1 MLALLFPL
9 VFGLA
14 VNVANDHPQNFDD
27 VKASIVKQ
35 IEHPVIQ
42 PGGPYNQ

>member
-1 MLALLFPL
+1 MHVILIVLLL
-9 VFGLA
+9 GTGI
-14 VNVANDHPQNFDD
+14 NVANDHPHNAAD

-35 IEHPVIQ
+35 IEHPVKA